1 MQRLNRR
8 SILGGAATGAAWLGA
23 GAGRQAL
30 GQAQPAAAPDKVLK
44 IGVLG
49 VMRGPAASWG
59 LVNKYCAETTAEMYN
74 EKGGVEIGGE
84 KYKIEI
90 VSIDDQLDPK
100 LAIAGAEQMLG
111 QGIRYI
117 IGPNVDTTAAVIVP
131 LLRANN
137 AVNIAYGF
145 GRFLYTPPQRNSILG
160 MVASYQ
166 ASPVI
171 YDYLR
176 RTKGVRSISFV
187 ARREADSLNQRDENV
202 IEARRQ
208 GLIVVSSSYTYEPG
222 TLDFKPVMARVLA
235 GRDPP
240 PVMKGI
246 TGQLGGPAAPVGS
259 TADLIELS
267 GVAPA
272 DAPLILIALREL
284 GYQGLVCTETGQ
296 DALLL
301 RDAGEAANG
310 FISVGGASTPE
321 MRSPLMN
328 DFMQRYTAV
337 AGRWH
342 EEAET
347 KVYALEMIL
356 RTLQS
361 AGPQAIGDATS
372 FLEAI
377 PGFVTEDP
385 FVNDKR
391 ELRYTG
397 ERSFNQQRQI
407 GVPLVIDEFRDG
419 GFQPLFVGSVA

>member
-8 SILGGAATGAAWLGA
+8 SILGGAAAGAAWFGA
-23 GAGRQAL
+23 GAGQRAL

>member
-90 VSIDDQLDPK
+90 VRIDDQLDPK

-310 FISVGGASTPE
+310 SVSVGGASTPE